1 MNWTPATSV
10 AFVPALFAESPNT
23 EAAFSVPIWCSAN
36 PLNATLPTTLVCVA
50 NQGLRRIVSPLD
62 ATLTKNRG
70 EGGQVLVTRKRRKDS
85 CLGQPSTA
93 HASIPLRSAG
103 TSHGSRS
110 TDRRSGGGRS
120 SDRLGP
126 GAGRHRLGPIGGI
139 DPDVFRCEVAGPVT
153 GSSFARVQIHHQRN
167 VFAEKFVAGGAFVE
181 IERLAAPQ
189 DGNARHFDVHKSGIK
204 LHSGAPRSR
213 KDTPPVRIAA
223 RDRSFDQRSS

>member
-70 EGGQVLVTRKRRKDS
+70 EGGQLLLTRNLRKDS

-153 GSSFARVQIHHQRN
+153 GSSFARVQIHYQWN
-167 VFAEKFVAGGAFVE
+167 VFGKKFVAGGARVE
-181 IERLAAPQ
+181 IERLAPPHPR
-189 DGNARHFDVHKSGIK
+189 DARPFDAHKPLFK
-204 LHSGAPRSR
+204 LHSRSPPAPHN
-213 KDTPPVRIAA
+213 TPPVPT
-223 RDRSFDQRSS
+223 